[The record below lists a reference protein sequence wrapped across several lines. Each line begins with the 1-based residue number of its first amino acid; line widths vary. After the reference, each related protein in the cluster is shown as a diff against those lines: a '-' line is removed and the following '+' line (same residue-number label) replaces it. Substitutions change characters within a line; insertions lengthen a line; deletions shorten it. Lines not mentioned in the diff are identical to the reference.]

1 MALKALNALILAEI
15 SRIEREN
22 QIDQAILNDFA
33 QFVIANHRKKDPA
46 TKVVTTKPAQKIKP
60 LTLPQLKAAVY
71 GYFGV
76 SNTTDLKKSGSFQ
89 NATDGMGALNLAR
102 KDGWELI
109 YRKLIGI
116 LPDEENETGYGCING
131 INIFKYF
138 RPWQVFGLDRQT
150 AKKEDVQLAYRNLS
164 KLYHPDVQE
173 TGDAAIFDRLNSMY
187 QSLLDGF

>member
-1 MALKALNALILAEI
+1 MALKALNSLILDEI

-22 QIDQAILNDFA
+22 QVDRAILTDFA
-33 QFVIANHRKKDPA
+33 QFVIANHLKKDP
-46 TKVVTTKPAQKIKP
+46 KPAKPKPGSKVKP

-76 SNTTDLKKSGSFQ
+76 SNTTELKKSGSFQ
-89 NATDGMGALNLAR
+89 NATDGMGTLNLAK

-116 LPDEENETGYGCING
+116 LPGEENETGYGCING

-164 KLYHPDVQE
+164 KLYHPDAQE